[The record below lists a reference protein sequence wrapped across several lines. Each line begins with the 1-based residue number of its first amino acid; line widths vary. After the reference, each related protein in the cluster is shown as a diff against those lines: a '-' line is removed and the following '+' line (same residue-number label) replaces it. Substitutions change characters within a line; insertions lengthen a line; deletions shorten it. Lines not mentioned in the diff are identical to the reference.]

1 MRAVGLI
8 MRLLSFLFHLV
19 LIAFMLAA
27 SILAWFSNHNLI
39 LAMLP
44 WEGPALTYWLF
55 GSGLAGLLIALL
67 AWNRILP
74 VLFLL
79 WNVAVLAMLV
89 RGYFFSSYKFP
100 ADGSGLMFALY
111 LTLAALLAACGSFF
125 HLRQSRH
132 AARRQSVL
140 V

>member
-1 MRAVGLI
+1 MRVF
-8 MRLLSFLFHLV
+8 SFLFHLL
-19 LIAFMLAA
+19 LIASLLAA
-27 SILAWFSNHNLI
+27 SILAWFSGHNLT
-39 LAMLP
+39 LGMLP
-44 WEGPALTYWLF
+44 WQGEALTYWLF

-67 AWNRILP
+67 AWKRILP

-89 RGYFFSSYKFP
+89 RGYFFTSYNFGP
-100 ADGSGLMFALY
+100 GGGSLSTALY
-111 LTLAALLAACGSFF
+111 LVLAALLAACGSAI
-125 HLRQSRH
+125 HLRASRL